1 MKTSSDISFNTN
13 GWGLF
18 SVRSINLSLV
28 VALVFLANGCWAP
41 DIKPPIS
48 DISKLNTILI
58 VPLESPPLEITPDP
72 IEDRIPA
79 YRNYHN
85 MAIDFPVEQKLYK
98 TSGDVM
104 VAGLVI
110 QSDDADEVFIQDRLE
125 RPSLANQ
132 DGAGQTW
139 TPTLVMA
146 QQALTQLTQQNI
158 ESILSRYYY
167 SLPMD
172 DADRNAQLSHW
183 HDATL
188 AWYGQNTATADY
200 QSYAGIDAVLELGL
214 GSYRIVAGQT
224 SVQVLMKLVDPHTR
238 QVIARTRVK
247 AYTTENV
254 GETTLNRDSETF
266 KQRIAQMSSQL
277 LKQGL
282 HEFGW
287 QL

>member
-18 SVRSINLSLV
+18 SARSINLSLV
-28 VALVFLANGCWAP
+28 LALAFLVSGCWAP
-41 DIKPPIS
+41 GIKPPIS

-79 YRNYHN
+79 YGNYHN
-85 MAIDFPVEQKLYK
+85 MAIDFPLEQKLYK

-110 QSDDADEVFIQDRLE
+110 QSDDAVEVSIQDEPVPLS
-125 RPSLANQ
+125 PAIGSNPI
-132 DGAGQTW
+132 W
-139 TPTLVMA
+139 TPTLGLA

-158 ESILSRYYY
+158 KSILSRYYC
-167 SLPMD
+167 SLPLD
-172 DADRNAQLSHW
+172 DADRNAHLSHW

-214 GSYRIVAGQT
+214 GSYRIFAGQT
-224 SVQVLMKLVDPHTR
+224 SLQVLMKLIDPHSG

-254 GETTLNRDSETF
+254 GETNLNRDSETF
-266 KQRIAQMSSQL
+266 KQRVAQMSSQL